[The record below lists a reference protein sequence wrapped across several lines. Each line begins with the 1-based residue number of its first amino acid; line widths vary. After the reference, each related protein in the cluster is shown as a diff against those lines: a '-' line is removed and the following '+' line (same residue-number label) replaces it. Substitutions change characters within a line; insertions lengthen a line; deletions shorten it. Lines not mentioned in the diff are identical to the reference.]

1 MDIVFNS
8 KIAPQYSKSSQSV
21 KIPRDGEA
29 NSLVE
34 RILCSRKPEN
44 PYLPQSTHF

>member
-8 KIAPQYSKSSQSV
+8 KIAPV
-21 KIPRDGEA
+21 LKIISECQNPRDGEA